1 MKAYIPNKLPLKTL
15 NWERFVHLIGKAN
28 YELARFEGILQAI
41 VNPLV
46 LLSPLT
52 TQEAVLS
59 SKIEGTIATI
69 EEVYKYEAKVL
80 KDISDKKQGDIQEI
94 INYRKALNF
103 AVENLN
109 TLPISFNLILD
120 VHSILLNSVRGTN
133 MARGEFRKDQV
144 WIGRPGTPIENA
156 TFIPPTSERLME
168 SFTNL
173 ENYIHSEEKDILVQ
187 LAVIHDQFELIH
199 PFSDGNGRVGRIL
212 IPLFLY
218 EKKLLKSPV
227 FYISEYLEANREI
240 YYDRLNQISQADN
253 WDDWII
259 FFLTAIIEQS
269 KSNTLKAKAILDL
282 YERMKTEVST
292 IVRSQFSIV
301 ALDTLFKQPYFT
313 TSEFITH
320 TKMPKRTA
328 ARIVKE
334 FKDKKIID
342 ILIEGSGRRSEI
354 MYFTELYNIIE

>member
-1 MKAYIPNKLPLKTL
+1 MKPYLPNNLPLKRL
-15 NWERFVHLIGKAN
+15 KWESFVHLIGKAN

-69 EEVYKYEAKVL
+69 EEVYEYEAKIL

-103 AVENLN
+103 AVEGLN
-109 TLPISFNLILD
+109 SRPISLNLVLD
-120 VHSILLNSVRGTN
+120 IHSILLDSVRGTN
-133 MARGEFRKDQV
+133 KARGELRKIQN
-144 WIGRPGTPIENA
+144 WLGRPGAKIENA
-156 TFIPPTSERLME
+156 TYIPPTPERLMIYFDNFE
-168 SFTNL
+168 K
-173 ENYIHSEEKDILVQ
+173 YIHYDDKDVLVQ
-187 LAVIHDQFELIH
+187 LAIIHAQFELIH
-199 PFSDGNGRVGRIL
+199 PFLDGNGRVGRIL

-240 YYDRLNQISQADN
+240 YYDRLKQISQDGN
-253 WDDWII
+253 WNDWII

-269 KSNTLKAKAILDL
+269 KTNTLKAKAILDL
-282 YERMKTEVST
+282 YEKMKIEVSS
-292 IVRSQFSIV
+292 IVRSQFSIF
-301 ALDTLFKQPYFT
+301 ASDAIFKNPYFT
-313 TSEFITH
+313 TSEFISY
-320 TKMPKRTA
+320 TKMPKSTA
-328 ARIVKE
+328 ARIIKE
-334 FKDKKIID
+334 FKERKIID
-342 ILIEGSGRRSEI
+342 VLIEGSGRRPET
-354 MYFTELYNIIE
+354 MYFIELSKIIV